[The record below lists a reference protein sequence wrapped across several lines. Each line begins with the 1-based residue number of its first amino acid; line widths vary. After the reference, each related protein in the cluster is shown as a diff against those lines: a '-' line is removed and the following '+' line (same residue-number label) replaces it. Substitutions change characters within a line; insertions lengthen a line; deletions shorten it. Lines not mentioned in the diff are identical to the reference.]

1 MREVSGYAALTQPAS
16 STALHHPFCTRR
28 PGEREIDNG
37 LVSHMA
43 RFLWDFLREL
53 DAGFAFAGRQ
63 VRLGW
68 QGTDF
73 LSTCLPLCH
82 TRLKCYGVVALKATA
97 FKPKHAGQL
106 HFYLA
111 AADAQAKASDDMPTI
126 GLLLCKQQNRLVAE
140 YALSGIDK
148 PIGVAEYQLLR
159 DLPDALE
166 QSLPSI
172 ADIEAEL
179 AERFQALRDL
189 PEPQEP

>member
-1 MREVSGYAALTQPAS
+1 
-16 STALHHPFCTRR
+16 
-28 PGEREIDNG
+28 
-37 LVSHMA
+37 MA
-43 RFLWDFLREL
+43 CFLWDFLREL
-53 DAGFAFAGRQ
+53 DAGFALWGGRSGW
-63 VRLGW
+63 RW

-97 FKPKHAGQL
+97 FKPEHAGQL

-111 AADAQAKASDDMPTI
+111 AADAQAKASDH
-126 GLLLCKQQNRLVAE
+126 
-140 YALSGIDK
+140 K

-159 DLPDALE
+159 DLPDALK

-179 AERFQALRDL
+179 AEGFQALRDL
-189 PEPQEP
+189 PESQGPGDAG

>member
-1 MREVSGYAALTQPAS
+1 MPLRNGRSGW
-16 STALHHPFCTRR
+16 R
-28 PGEREIDNG
+28 
-37 LVSHMA
+37 
-43 RFLWDFLREL
+43 
-53 DAGFAFAGRQ
+53 
-63 VRLGW
+63 W

-140 YALSGIDK
+140 Y
-148 PIGVAEYQLLR
+148 QLLR

>member
-1 MREVSGYAALTQPAS
+1 MPLRGGRSG
-16 STALHHPFCTRR
+16 
-28 PGEREIDNG
+28 
-37 LVSHMA
+37 
-43 RFLWDFLREL
+43 W
-53 DAGFAFAGRQ
+53 
-63 VRLGW
+63 GW
-68 QGTDF
+68 QGTGF

-97 FKPKHAGQL
+97 FKPEHAGQL

-111 AADAQAKASDDMPTI
+111 AADAQAKASDH
-126 GLLLCKQQNRLVAE
+126 
-140 YALSGIDK
+140 K

-179 AERFQALRDL
+179 AEEFQALRDL
-189 PEPQEP
+189 PESQRSGDAGLVSDLFCYLFNSCKRLFLGR